1 MIKENTIIKS
11 TELAKILNLSDRHIR
26 RLAEENVIVKNGQG
40 KYLLLE
46 SLQNYISYLNNKNA
60 GDEDLKDQKL
70 REEIEKIKKD
80 TELKEIKIQELTNQL
95 HPASIVKE
103 VMTTML
109 TNIKGK
115 FLSLPNKLAPSIIGC
130 ENLAEIQEKVLDGIV
145 DILNELSEY
154 NPELFKTK
162 EMYEEEEEEKQE
174 IKKVV
179 KIKNAKKR
187 GIKEDK

>member
-1 MIKENTIIKS
+1 MIKKNTVVKS
-11 TELAKILNLSDRHIR
+11 IELAEILDLSERHIR
-26 RLAEENVIVKNGQG
+26 RLAEENIMVKNGQG

-46 SLQNYISYLNNKNA
+46 SLQSYISYLSLKNS
-60 GDEDLKDQKL
+60 GDEDLKDQKT

-95 HPASIVKE
+95 HPASVVKE

-154 NPELFKTK
+154 NPDLFKTK
-162 EMYEEEEEEKQE
+162 EFYEEEEEEKQE

-187 GIKEDK
+187 GSKKDK